1 MSRSI
6 YKPEYVHKALFED
19 CLNNK
24 EKKNTKKIIGKDIKY
39 KNIPRYLY
47 FWAKHTPLNLN
58 LVDKKISVY
67 NGKVFVT
74 LNVLHKVL
82 GYKMGQF
89 CITRKKPPHTG
100 KQKQVKKVSRAHE
113 RMVAERKK
121 IVMRGKLKKKNSLK

>member
-47 FWAKHTPLNLN
+47 F
-58 LVDKKISVY
+58 
-67 NGKVFVT
+67 
-74 LNVLHKVL
+74 
-82 GYKMGQF
+82 
-89 CITRKKPPHTG
+89 
-100 KQKQVKKVSRAHE
+100 
-113 RMVAERKK
+113 
-121 IVMRGKLKKKNSLK
+121 